1 MADTK
6 PTPRLA
12 KDVVFDMSRLDLE
25 DETVFIEVMGKET
38 HSMKDIAGLYKVI
51 SKCAVGGLKDVPR
64 SERTAIIEAFA
75 TAYKDDT
82 DPKTATG

>member
-6 PTPRLA
+6 EAPRLA
-12 KDVVFDMSRLDLE
+12 KDVVFDMSRMDLD
-25 DETVFIEVMGKET
+25 DETVFIEVMGKT
-38 HSMKDIAGLYKVI
+38 AHAMVDIANLYKVI
-51 SKCAVGGLKDVPR
+51 SKCAVGGLKGVPR

-75 TAYKDDT
+75 TAYKDDA